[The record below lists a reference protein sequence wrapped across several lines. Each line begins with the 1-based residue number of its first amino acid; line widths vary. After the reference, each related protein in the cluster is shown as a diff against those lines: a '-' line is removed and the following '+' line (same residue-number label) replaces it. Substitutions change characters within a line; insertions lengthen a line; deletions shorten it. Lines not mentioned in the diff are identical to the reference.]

1 MGCGCKKN
9 KGSGKT
15 NSKLDKKNMQDL
27 IRKKITEQ
35 INKNTNL
42 KKGV

>member
-9 KGSGKT
+9 KGNGKT
-15 NSKLDKKNMQDL
+15 NGKLDKKNMQDL

-35 INKNTNL
+35 IDKNTNL
-42 KKGV
+42 NKGT